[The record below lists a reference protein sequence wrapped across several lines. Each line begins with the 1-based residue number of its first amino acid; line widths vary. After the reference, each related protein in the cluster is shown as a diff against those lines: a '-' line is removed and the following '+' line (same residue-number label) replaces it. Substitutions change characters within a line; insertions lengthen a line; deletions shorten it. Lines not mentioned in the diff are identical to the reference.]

1 MLRDSVLSM
10 ISTGVRLLSNLVLFV
25 VLAHVWGPA
34 TFGVFMY
41 PYAIAAIL
49 VRIVDYG
56 FTLQIARDVGREPAR
71 THEII
76 GRALGAKLVL
86 LVPTIVT
93 SAIVAVRLPDGHPYA
108 LLLALFVADSM
119 ATSFA
124 LFLNIPLRALGRFD
138 REATVTIG
146 ANLTFFCATM
156 TAVALGA
163 GPVPVAVIFF
173 LARLVFLGLASRG
186 YTQVAG
192 DRPRIILDRRAV
204 TETLSKGFPYAVH
217 VVVGTLS
224 LQVDTLMIQH
234 FLGASAVGLHQAGM
248 RLFLGALVVGDALH
262 NVFFASLVRV
272 AHDARE
278 LGRQATRMTRHFVA
292 LGVLAFACLL
302 GGAEAIV
309 NVLFDVKFAPLTEL
323 LPLFGVVV
331 LVRYAG
337 LAYGAVLTLAE
348 RQMVR
353 VLAAGGVLVLNLV
366 LAFVLVPRFGIPGA
380 LIASTVSDLVLHV
393 VCAVAAWTQYR
404 DLLIDR
410 RAVVLLLC
418 AVAALPVTVPGVA
431 DQALESMVAV
441 MLAAA
446 ALIVGPT
453 RSEWSSLSRVLV
465 HRLPARF
472 ARAA

>member
-1 MLRDSVLSM
+1 MM
-10 ISTGVRLLSNLVLFV
+10 STGVRLLTNLVLFV
-25 VLAHVWGPA
+25 VLAHVWGPQA
-34 TFGVFMY
+34 FGVFMY

-56 FTLQIARDVGREPAR
+56 FTLQIARDVGREPVR
-71 THEII
+71 THEIV
-76 GRALGAKLVL
+76 GRALAAKLLL
-86 LVPTIVT
+86 LVPTVAT
-93 SAIVAVRLPDGHPYA
+93 SAIVMLRLPDGQPYA
-108 LLLALFVADSM
+108 LLLGLLVGDAL

-124 LFLNIPLRALGRFD
+124 LFLSIPLRALGRFD
-138 REATVTIG
+138 REASVTIA
-146 ANLTFFCATM
+146 ANLTFFGATVSAAAM
-156 TAVALGA
+156 GS
-163 GPVPVAVIFF
+163 GPVAVAVIF
-173 LARLVFLGLASRG
+173 LLGRLVFVGLACRG

-192 DRPRIILDRRAV
+192 GRPRIILDRRAL
-204 TETLSKGFPYAVH
+204 TETLRQGFPFAVH

-224 LQVDTLMIQH
+224 LQVDALMIQH
-234 FLGASAVGLHQAGM
+234 FMGASAVGLHQAGM

-292 LGVLAFACLL
+292 LGVLGFACLI
-302 GGAEAIV
+302 GGAQVIV
-309 NVLFDVKFAPLTEL
+309 SLLFDVTFATLTEL
-323 LPLFGVVV
+323 LPLFGLAV

-353 VLAAGGVLVLNLV
+353 VLAAGGVLLLNIV
-366 LAFVLVPRFGIPGA
+366 LAVVLVPRFGIPGA
-380 LIASTVSDLVLHV
+380 LIASTVSDLVLHI
-393 VCAVAAWTQYR
+393 VCAAAAWLQYR
-404 DLLIDR
+404 DFMIDR
-410 RAVVLLLC
+410 RALVLLLC
-418 AVAALPVTVPGVA
+418 AATALPITFPGAA
-431 DQALESMVAV
+431 DQGVRAMAAV

-446 ALIVGPT
+446 ALVVGPT

-465 HRLPARF
+465 DRLPARF